1 MRILPA
7 IAACLRCNRG
17 AAMTE
22 FVLIVPMMALM
33 LAGAVEVTG
42 LLRLDRKLQNA
53 AYATADLSTQRPNLS
68 DTRLADIFA
77 AADLVIQPY
86 IDQDL
91 SIGISSVVF
100 DPDDGSASVDW
111 SESLRGGTVPD
122 ATEKAV
128 GMGPP
133 GTASS
138 SSGRAIPTSRCSG
151 RLYSAKSPWRKLP
164 LRVRGEVLRLHVN
177 SGRVN

>member
-53 AYATADLSTQRPNLS
+53 AYATADLSTQ
-68 DTRLADIFA
+68 TA
-77 AADLVIQPY
+77 QPERHAPCGY
-86 IDQDL
+86 
-91 SIGISSVVF
+91 F
-100 DPDDGSASVDW
+100 
-111 SESLRGGTVPD
+111 RGG
-122 ATEKAV
+122 
-128 GMGPP
+128 
-133 GTASS
+133 
-138 SSGRAIPTSRCSG
+138 
-151 RLYSAKSPWRKLP
+151 
-164 LRVRGEVLRLHVN
+164 
-177 SGRVN
+177 

>member
-133 GTASS
+133 GDSVVVVRASYTYKPVFGTFVFGEIALEEIAFARPRRSS
-138 SSGRAIPTSRCSG
+138 SIAR
-151 RLYSAKSPWRKLP
+151 
-164 LRVRGEVLRLHVN
+164 E
-177 SGRVN
+177 

>member
-1 MRILPA
+1 
-7 IAACLRCNRG
+7 
-17 AAMTE
+17 
-22 FVLIVPMMALM
+22 MALM

-100 DPDDGSASVDW
+100 DPDDGSASV
-111 SESLRGGTVPD
+111 
-122 ATEKAV
+122 
-128 GMGPP
+128 
-133 GTASS
+133 
-138 SSGRAIPTSRCSG
+138 
-151 RLYSAKSPWRKLP
+151 
-164 LRVRGEVLRLHVN
+164 
-177 SGRVN
+177 